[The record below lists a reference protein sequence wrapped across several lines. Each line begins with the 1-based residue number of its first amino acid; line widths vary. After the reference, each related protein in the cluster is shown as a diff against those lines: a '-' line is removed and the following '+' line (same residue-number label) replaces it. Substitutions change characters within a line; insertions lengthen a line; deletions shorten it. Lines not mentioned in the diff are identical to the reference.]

1 MTIVQ
6 TILLIGQL
14 ILAVCNISIM
24 GYMFFK
30 FINRPHDDLKERVA
44 KCEED
49 IKDIKQSLY
58 RGDARFQELDRALK
72 VIIMATRALLEFEV
86 QYCLTEHK
94 DMTKGL
100 EKAKEALDDFV
111 SDR

>member
-1 MTIVQ
+1 MDTVQ
-6 TILLIGQL
+6 TTLLICQL
-14 ILAVCNISIM
+14 ILAACNIAVI
-24 GYMFFK
+24 GYGFYK
-30 FINRPHDDLKERVA
+30 FLNRPHDDIKDRVTR
-44 KCEED
+44 CEED

-58 RGDARFQELDRALK
+58 RGDGRFKELDRALK
-72 VIIMATRALLEFEV
+72 VIITATRALLEFEV

-94 DMTKGL
+94 EMTKGL